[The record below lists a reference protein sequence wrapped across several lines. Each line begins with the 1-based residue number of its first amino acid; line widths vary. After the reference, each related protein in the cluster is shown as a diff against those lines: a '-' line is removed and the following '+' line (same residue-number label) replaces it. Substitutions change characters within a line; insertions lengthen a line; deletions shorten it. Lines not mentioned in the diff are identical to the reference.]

1 MAEAPLFIATKPPPS
16 PQPSP
21 KLSLSLPPSPSP
33 SPPTAQQHPPV
44 SPTPS
49 SASSGSSRSPIGL
62 LRRLFSV
69 IGSEARNG
77 ANRPRSK
84 SSGITAHE
92 YGMYRDGEGV
102 LRPRAASTPDPF
114 GGGVPS
120 IQVMD
125 EILLEEDGGGVMEFE
140 RMREGSECGSSA
152 DCSSIHSSQHSP
164 DVNNEGQRKKRKWLD
179 ISSGAIPKSFKV
191 SKSEI
196 TLCNK
201 LRI

>member
-1 MAEAPLFIATKPPPS
+1 MAEAPPLVATRPPLS
-16 PQPSP
+16 RQTSP
-21 KLSLSLPPSPSP
+21 KLSLSHPPSPSP
-33 SPPTAQQHPPV
+33 SPPPGAHQHPPV

-49 SASSGSSRSPIGL
+49 SASSSGSSRSPRGL
-62 LRRLFSV
+62 LRRLFTV
-69 IGSEARNG
+69 IGSEVRNG

-92 YGMYRDGEGV
+92 YGMYRDGGGV

-152 DCSSIHSSQHSP
+152 DCSSAHSSQHSP
-164 DVNNEGQRKKRKWLD
+164 DVSGEGQRRKKKKWLD
-179 ISSGAIPKSFKV
+179 ISSGAIPNLS
-191 SKSEI
+191 
-196 TLCNK
+196 
-201 LRI
+201 R